1 MTNET
6 ELEVKEVELEIVE
19 LDDSEVEAVF
29 GANHPK
35 I

>member
-6 ELEVKEVELEIVE
+6 EMEVTEVELEIAE
-19 LDDSEVEAVF
+19 LTETEVEAVF
-29 GANHPK
+29 GASHP

>member
-6 ELEVKEVELEIVE
+6 ELEVELEIAE
-19 LDDSEVEAVF
+19 LTETEVEAVF
-29 GANHPK
+29 GASHA

>member
-6 ELEVKEVELEIVE
+6 ELEVAELEIAE
-19 LDDSEVEAVF
+19 LTETEVEAVF
-29 GANHPK
+29 GASHP